1 MTPPTWL
8 GTVVNPAGT
17 DLRTHPQ
24 PQAPVIR
31 TIVRGDGMRVHGVP
45 LQGGKWYAVTYGVQ
59 SGYVTVGD
67 IRALYMLSD
76 DTEEVTHD
84 NQLAVDKR

>member
-8 GTVVNPAGT
+8 GIVVNPAGV
-17 DLRTHPQ
+17 DLRTHPD
-24 PQAPVIR
+24 PHAPVIR

-45 LQGGKWYAVTYGVQ
+45 LQGSEWYAATYGAQ
-59 SGYVTVGD
+59 SGYVAVGD

-76 DTEEVTHD
+76 NTEEVTHV
-84 NQLAVDKR
+84 N